1 MARPHTS
8 QRWMLLSAALGL
20 AGAVAIPEPTP
31 VPAQVEVGAPIV
43 TPAAIR
49 FDSRHSYL
57 HKKDIINDIK
67 SGVNGVAKS
76 WESVIGSALPSFF
89 TEGTFFYQG
98 GPVVPGKAC
107 ADSVTRRPRLVRR
120 PAHWHRSTLE
130 AWHQRRFGC
139 DAHSSPQPS
148 ALRKLDRQGME
159 CQIPRQCLQVPQ
171 YLAE

>member
-1 MARPHTS
+1 MARTHTS

-31 VPAQVEVGAPIV
+31 VPAHVEVRAPIV

-57 HKKDIINDIK
+57 HKKDVIDDIK

-89 TEGTFFYQG
+89 TEGAF
-98 GPVVPGKAC
+98 
-107 ADSVTRRPRLVRR
+107 
-120 PAHWHRSTLE
+120 
-130 AWHQRRFGC
+130 
-139 DAHSSPQPS
+139 SSPRRARS
-148 ALRKLDRQGME
+148 AWKGL
-159 CQIPRQCLQVPQ
+159 C
-171 YLAE
+171 